1 MRFMMRIR
9 IWRPTELNFWYHRK
23 TIQLN
28 FKPTLN
34 WVRYRK
40 WKRPSEYG
48 YTNVII
54 QTYKIN
60 DGNIP
65 IIIPIHWNNLE
76 MKNKIVI
83 IELTGVLFNS
93 YNREDWKKK
102 EDVKKRKG
110 RGLKTLDTEIK

>member
-1 MRFMMRIR
+1 
-9 IWRPTELNFWYHRK
+9 
-23 TIQLN
+23 
-28 FKPTLN
+28 
-34 WVRYRK
+34 
-40 WKRPSEYG
+40 
-48 YTNVII
+48 
-54 QTYKIN
+54 
-60 DGNIP
+60 
-65 IIIPIHWNNLE
+65 